1 MRFKFSISILMVFI
15 WIGVQAQ
22 SAPQDWFHLDSKRDN
37 YNGVS
42 SNKAYDDLLKG
53 KKGKTIVVAVI
64 DSGID
69 VEHEDL
75 KDVMWVNPGEIAGNG
90 KDDDNN
96 GYVDDI
102 HGWNF
107 IGGADG
113 SHVNDETLEVTRL
126 YKSLKYKYENA
137 DESQLNKKQKK
148 EYANY
153 LVYKEEVEKNREG
166 ASKNLAR
173 MEQNKEM
180 VMGAIDGIAKAMGDK
195 EINAENINAIEAD
208 GDQGLTIG
216 KNVMLG
222 MISENGSVE
231 SYDDVRKEISDQIQG
246 GVDYYTG
253 QLDFNY
259 NPDFDPRPIIGD
271 NYADSYERDYGNN
284 DVEGPDAMHGTH
296 VAGIIGATRN
306 NGIGMNGVADNVR
319 IMSVR
324 TVPNGDERDKDVANA
339 IIYAVDNGA
348 SVINMRFGKGFSW
361 DKKVV
366 DKAVKY
372 AMKKDVLL
380 VHAAGNSAQ
389 DNDATNNFP
398 NDDFEKKGWCKKKK
412 ANNWVEVGALNHKQ
426 GEDLPAPFSNYGS
439 NAVDVFAP
447 GMQIYATVPGDEYRN
462 LQGTSMASPVVAGV
476 AAVIRS
482 HYPGLT
488 AAQVKEIL
496 IESSMP
502 LDQMVKKPGAD
513 EKVNFSTLS
522 VGGGVANMHSALEM
536 AKKTKGKKKVKKMK
550 A

>member
-1 MRFKFSISILMVFI
+1 MVFI

-259 NPDFDPRPIIGD
+259 NPDFDPRPI
-271 NYADSYERDYGNN
+271 
-284 DVEGPDAMHGTH
+284 M
-296 VAGIIGATRN
+296 
-306 NGIGMNGVADNVR
+306 
-319 IMSVR
+319 
-324 TVPNGDERDKDVANA
+324 
-339 IIYAVDNGA
+339 
-348 SVINMRFGKGFSW
+348 
-361 DKKVV
+361 
-366 DKAVKY
+366 
-372 AMKKDVLL
+372 
-380 VHAAGNSAQ
+380 
-389 DNDATNNFP
+389 
-398 NDDFEKKGWCKKKK
+398 
-412 ANNWVEVGALNHKQ
+412 
-426 GEDLPAPFSNYGS
+426 
-439 NAVDVFAP
+439 
-447 GMQIYATVPGDEYRN
+447 
-462 LQGTSMASPVVAGV
+462 
-476 AAVIRS
+476 
-482 HYPGLT
+482 
-488 AAQVKEIL
+488 
-496 IESSMP
+496 
-502 LDQMVKKPGAD
+502 
-513 EKVNFSTLS
+513 
-522 VGGGVANMHSALEM
+522 
-536 AKKTKGKKKVKKMK
+536 
-550 A
+550 